1 MVKGNNSSSYG
12 DNKGVDEF
20 WFILWVS
27 TTASLAAARE
37 VPYWYSAP
45 KIANFGPKNVY

>member
-20 WFILWVS
+20 WFILWVW
-27 TTASLAAARE
+27 TTSSLAAARE

-45 KIANFGPKNVY
+45 KIANFGPRNVY

>member
-1 MVKGNNSSSYG
+1 MVKDNNNSKG
-12 DNKGVDEF
+12 KDNRCVDDSGLF
-20 WFILWVS
+20 LQIS

-45 KIANFGPKNVY
+45 KIANFGPRNVY